1 MEKEFELFIPDVKT
15 YGCVFIIDD
24 EPTLFI
30 LTENNK
36 IIDGIP
42 IINDFNEED
51 EDIYLLLDNN
61 EMVLVSVEIFD
72 INFKELNSND
82 VTDDNFDELI
92 YSLKPLKMHTIE
104 TNGLDMIDIYN
115 SGLLEDLMVDVTSKY
130 KKVLSKI

>member
-72 INFKELNSND
+72 VNFKELNSND

>member
-92 YSLKPLKMHTIE
+92 YSLKPLKIHTIE

>member
-24 EPTLFI
+24 EPTLFV
-30 LTENNK
+30 LTDENK

-42 IINDFNEED
+42 IINDFDEED

-72 INFKELNSND
+72 INFTELNSNEIN
-82 VTDDNFDELI
+82 DDNYDELI
-92 YSLKPLKMHTIE
+92 YNLKPLKLHTIE
-104 TNGLDMIDIYN
+104 TPELDMLDIYE
-115 SGLLEDLMVDVTSKY
+115 SGLLEDLMIDVTNKY
-130 KKVLSKI
+130 KKLLEK

>member
-24 EPTLFI
+24 EPTLFV
-30 LTENNK
+30 LTDENK

-42 IINDFNEED
+42 IINDFDEED

-72 INFKELNSND
+72 INFVELTSNEI
-82 VTDDNFDELI
+82 TDENYDELI
-92 YSLKPLKMHTIE
+92 YNLKPLKLHTIE
-104 TNGLDMIDIYN
+104 TPELDMLDIYE
-115 SGLLEDLMVDVTSKY
+115 SGLLEDLMIDITNKY
-130 KKVLSKI
+130 KKLLEK

>member
-24 EPTLFI
+24 EPTLFV
-30 LTENNK
+30 LTDDNK

-42 IINDFNEED
+42 IINDFDEED

-72 INFKELNSND
+72 INFTELNSNEI
-82 VTDDNFDELI
+82 TDDNYDELI
-92 YSLKPLKMHTIE
+92 YNLKPLKLHTIE
-104 TNGLDMIDIYN
+104 TPELDMLDIYE
-115 SGLLEDLMVDVTSKY
+115 SGLLEDLMIDVTNKY
-130 KKVLSKI
+130 KKLLEK

>member
-72 INFKELNSND
+72 INFKELISND

>member
-51 EDIYLLLDNN
+51 EDIYSLLSNN
-61 EMVLVSVEIFD
+61 
-72 INFKELNSND
+72 K
-82 VTDDNFDELI
+82 
-92 YSLKPLKMHTIE
+92 
-104 TNGLDMIDIYN
+104 
-115 SGLLEDLMVDVTSKY
+115 
-130 KKVLSKI
+130 